1 MTKNNQTLVN
11 EQQIPEGYKKTE
23 VGLIPDDWETPKFGE
38 ICTLINGRG
47 FKPYEWSKKGLP
59 IIRIQNLNGSDEF
72 NYYEGTYDSKI
83 FIENGQL
90 LFAWSGSRGTSFGPH
105 IWKGQNALLNYHTW
119 KLNINH
125 SKVNDKYFYHILKS
139 LTKVIEDSA
148 HGASALVHTQK
159 GEMEKFDI
167 PLPPSRVEQ
176 EKIATAL
183 SDTDALISELEKL
196 IEKKQAIKIATM
208 QQLLTGKTRL
218 PEFAL
223 REDGMPKGYNDSD
236 LGQIPEDWEV
246 KSYREIFKFLSTSN
260 NSRDDLSDD
269 GEYSYIHYGDIHTKF
284 DEYVDFSK
292 VSFPR
297 IARDKVSSAFVQS
310 GDLVMADASEDYAG
324 IGKSIEVVN
333 IGQKLVAGLHTF
345 LLRDI
350 NKTYVDGFRAYLHLI
365 PKVKKSMDR
374 LATGMKVYSLSKS
387 TLLTI
392 LLPVPP
398 KQEQEKIVNFL
409 QDIDLDLAESKVK
422 LEKLK
427 LIKQGMMQELLTGK
441 TRLV

>member
-1 MTKNNQTLVN
+1 MMTQNNLAVIDNQA
-11 EQQIPEGYKKTE
+11 IPEGYKKTE
-23 VGLIPDDWETPKFGE
+23 VGIIPNDWETPKFGE

-59 IIRIQNLNGSDEF
+59 IIRIQNLNGSDDF
-72 NYYEGTYDSKI
+72 NYYEGAYDPKI

-125 SKVNDKYFYHILKS
+125 SKVDDKYFYHILKS
-139 LTKVIEDSA
+139 LTKIIENSA

-159 GEMEKFDI
+159 GEMEQFNI
-167 PLPPSRVEQ
+167 PLPPSRIEQ

-196 IEKKQAIKIATM
+196 IEKKQAIKTATM

-223 REDGMPKGYNDSD
+223 REDGTPKAYKDSE

-246 KSYREIFKFLSTSN
+246 KKLSEITTYINDGTHYTPNYVKNGIPFYSVENVSSN
-260 NSRDDLSDD
+260 DFENVK
-269 GEYSYIHYGDIHTKF
+269 YITNEEHQRLLKRCRPERGDILLT
-284 DEYVDFSK
+284 
-292 VSFPR
+292 R
-297 IARDKVSSAFVQS
+297 IGTLAKTRLIDW
-310 GDLVMADASEDYAG
+310 DIDASIYVSLALIKLNKNILSSFVYAFTKTD
-324 IGKSIEVVN
+324 IFMREVEKRSLVN
-333 IGQKLVAGLHTF
+333 ATPQK
-345 LLRDI
+345 I
-350 NKTYVDGFRAYLHLI
+350 NMDEIKNVPILISSDMKEQVDLANIYLSLEADLN
-365 PKVKKSMDR
+365 KLTKQ
-374 LATGMKVYSLSKS
+374 LSK
-387 TLLTI
+387 LENI
-392 LLPVPP
+392 
-398 KQEQEKIVNFL
+398 
-409 QDIDLDLAESKVK
+409 KV
-422 LEKLK
+422 
-427 LIKQGMMQELLTGK
+427 GMMQEILTGK